1 METMTEQ
8 EARELADEF
17 IATHPYSDAYT
28 LEFTSIRRFGHTF
41 QVRYTKVFKE
51 PRKENPPY
59 RLVIVTHSGEVD
71 WGRS

>member
-17 IATHPYSDAYT
+17 IATHPYPEAYT
-28 LEFTSIRRFGHTF
+28 LEFRSIRQVGGAF

-51 PRKENPPY
+51 PAKESPPY
-59 RLVIVTHSGEVD
+59 RLVIVTSSGKVR